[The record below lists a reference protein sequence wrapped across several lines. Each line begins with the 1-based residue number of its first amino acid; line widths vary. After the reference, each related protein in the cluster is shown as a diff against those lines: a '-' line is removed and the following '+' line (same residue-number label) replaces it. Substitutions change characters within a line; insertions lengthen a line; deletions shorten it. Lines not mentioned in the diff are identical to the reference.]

1 MKLFHGS
8 DHIIEA
14 PRYGAG
20 KPYNDFGLGFYC
32 TESLEMAQEWSATQ
46 EKAIGYANEYEFD
59 DSGLSVLDLT
69 SGSYTVLHW
78 LSVLLENRSFSA
90 NHPLDSQA
98 KQYLISTFAA
108 NYQDADVIV
117 GNRADDSYFSFARA
131 FLAGSLSY
139 QQLRKAM
146 DLGGLGKQ
154 VVLKSPRS
162 FQRLTFIGATESA
175 CGLWLPRRRNRDA
188 KARADYQHL
197 AQQGFDAGG
206 LYVQDIL
213 REEMTP
219 HDARLQ

>member
-8 DHIIEA
+8 DHIIET
-14 PRYGAG
+14 PVYGAG

-46 EKAIGYANEYEFD
+46 EKAIGYANEYEFN

-78 LSVLLENRSFSA
+78 LSVLLE
-90 NHPLDSQA
+90 
-98 KQYLISTFAA
+98 KQYLTSTFAV

-175 CGLWLPRRRNRDA
+175 CGLWLPRRRNRDS

-206 LYVQDIL
+206 LYIQDIL

>member
-8 DHIIEA
+8 DHIIET
-14 PRYGAG
+14 PVYGAG

-46 EKAIGYANEYEFD
+46 EKAIGYANEYEFN

-98 KQYLISTFAA
+98 KQES
-108 NYQDADVIV
+108 DVVI
-117 GNRADDSYFSFARA
+117 GYRADDSYFSFARA

-175 CGLWLPRRRNRDA
+175 CGLWLPRRRNRDS

-206 LYVQDIL
+206 LYIQDIL